1 MSKRTDK
8 ATETDAKVSSAAPKA
23 GESGQDSERRGTD
36 TTGSDSEVDK
46 HGAAAPGD
54 EGGDERREGAQ
65 ATAQEAQASETA
77 DQEQAE
83 RRNHELQQQ
92 VTELKGRIA
101 ELENE
106 NTDLKE
112 RYLRKQ
118 ADFENYRKRMQ
129 REKEELGAYANKQLL
144 LDLVPVIDDFERAIE
159 SAKES
164 RDFDSFYKG
173 VVLIEKQMTEMLE
186 RKWGLQRFESEGEE
200 FDPQKHEAVTAEQT
214 GEGTEPMVVEDYQK
228 GYMLHDR
235 VLRSAKVKVAMPAA
249 KAQADREADN
259 GNDDKNGSSDAED
272 RDSSDSAKQ

>member
-8 ATETDAKVSSAAPKA
+8 ATETDANVSSAAPNA
-23 GESGQDSERRGTD
+23 GEPGQEFEQKRTD
-36 TTGSDSEVDK
+36 TAGSDSEVDRQ
-46 HGAAAPGD
+46 GAESGGD
-54 EGGDERREGAQ
+54 EGAGGHQDAQ
-65 ATAQEAQASETA
+65 ATEQQEPKSETA

-83 RRNHELQQQ
+83 RRNHELQQR
-92 VTELKGRIA
+92 VAELEGRVV

-106 NTDLKE
+106 NSELKE

-164 RDFDSFYKG
+164 RDFDSFYEG

-200 FDPQKHEAVTAEQT
+200 FDPQKHEAVTAEHT

-235 VLRSAKVKVAMPAA
+235 VLRSAKVKVAMPAP
-249 KAQADREADN
+249 KAEADRESDN
-259 GNDDKNGSSDAED
+259 GNGDKNGSSDAEG
-272 RDSSDSAKQ
+272 RGSSDSAKQ